1 MAVNVDTVYQRVLAI
16 ANKEQRGY
24 ITPLEFNLF
33 ANQVQMEIFEQYF
46 YDLNQAER
54 GAGNNSQYNDPVKM
68 LLEKIQP
75 FEKRHQNVAV
85 SSRYNS
91 HLPADVYRLGEVTWY
106 GSTAF
111 PNTKT
116 IEEITERELID
127 LGNSPLAKHNQS
139 RPVFVRK
146 DSFDAAGK
154 QLITIYPNSDNP
166 VEQVALFFTQNGDI
180 DVSDTVNQNVDTG
193 GNINFIEPGQT
204 VTSSNGGVPADTTVV
219 SINYTTGDFVLS
231 NSVTGVDAADVTL
244 TFASD
249 DIKCN
254 YIRKPIDV
262 VWGYEEIA
270 SSDSQGGSTALYNS
284 STSTDFELHASEE
297 NEITLQILKLAGVNT
312 QDQSLYQYGLS
323 EQQMKVQQEKS

>member
-1 MAVNVDTVYQRVLAI
+1 MVNIDTVYQRVLAI

-33 ANQVQMEIFEQYF
+33 ANQVQLEIFEQYF

-75 FEKRHQNVAV
+75 FEKRQGSVVV
-85 SSRYNS
+85 SSLYHS
-91 HLPADVYRLGEVTWY
+91 HLPADVYRLGEVMWY
-106 GSTAF
+106 GNTAF
-111 PNTKT
+111 PYTKT

-127 LGNSPLAKHNQS
+127 LGNSPLAKFNQS
-139 RPVFVRK
+139 RPVFVRR
-146 DSFDAAGK
+146 DSFDADGK
-154 QLITIYPNSDNP
+154 QLITIYPISDDP
-166 VEQVALFFTQNGDI
+166 AGQVALFFTQNGDI

-204 VTSSNGGVPADTTVV
+204 VTSSNGGIPADTTVV

-231 NSVTGVDAADVTL
+231 NSVTGVDALDVTL
-244 TFASD
+244 TFTSD

-254 YIRKPIDV
+254 YIRKPIDA

-270 SSDSQGGSTALYNS
+270 SSDSQGGTTSLYNS

-297 NEITLQILKLAGVNT
+297 NEITLQILKLAGVNI
-312 QDQSLYQYGLS
+312 QDQSLYQYGLA